1 VKKGEVLNK
10 KYLVVNPLPAGGKSE
25 NAQVTTG
32 GETFFL
38 KKFAAPKYPYDRAK
52 YDPAKLDRQ
61 LELCRLFEQRHVD
74 ILSRLDQPVVGGG
87 NLVKPTDFFR
97 ERGSYYKV
105 YPFVKAESSS
115 TIASEP
121 NEKKLLFVKT
131 LLLSLHELHL
141 KDIVHSDLKPDNV
154 LLERRPAGPVAKLI
168 DFDEAY
174 ISGKPP
180 KRVSGDYA
188 YMSPELGRRL
198 AGADEDPAIMTT
210 RSDIFSL
217 GLVIHTTITGALP
230 TVTGPPGE
238 SHAEMLDAGGSI
250 ELAPISGFPT
260 EFSDLLRETFAA
272 DPVRRPN
279 IGQLLQS
286 LGVSV
291 AGGRLPPPAP
301 RPARAAPQVTVHMGR
316 RQPSK

>member
-131 LLLSLHELHL
+131 LLLSLHE
-141 KDIVHSDLKPDNV
+141 
-154 LLERRPAGPVAKLI
+154 PAGPVAKLI